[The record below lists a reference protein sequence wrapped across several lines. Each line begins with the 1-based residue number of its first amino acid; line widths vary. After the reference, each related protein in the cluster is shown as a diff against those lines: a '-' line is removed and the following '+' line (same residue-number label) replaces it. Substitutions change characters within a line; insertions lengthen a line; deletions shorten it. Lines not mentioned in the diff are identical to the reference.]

1 MGRGLLNF
9 GMLGVIAMMGIL
21 GYAIRRGDLA
31 IQQSLQTG
39 GVALVLGAV
48 LPFYMVIILRGSL
61 LQTVDNVV
69 VLAMA
74 IWWISEP
81 RRRTKPTESVMTRR
95 QMSGRF
101 LS

>member
-1 MGRGLLNF
+1 MATFRGYNFENLSAPLWAEGYLNF
-9 GMLGVIAMMGIL
+9 GFVGVIAMMGIL

-31 IQQSLQTG
+31 LRQTLEIG

-61 LQTVDNVV
+61 LQAVDNVV
-69 VLAMA
+69 VLAIA

-81 RRRTKPTESVMTRR
+81 RRRT
-95 QMSGRF
+95 
-101 LS
+101 